1 MFLQSYKLL
10 LLLLLLQLLLALRVF
25 VCFFFILLRTRN
37 SFGFILDDYT
47 KRGVDMAI
55 SSADT

>member
-10 LLLLLLQLLLALRVF
+10 LLLLLLQLLLALLVF
-25 VCFFFILLRTRN
+25 VFFILLRTRN